1 MFSFTSAGDGREDIN
16 ESKLIPTSPSS
27 LAFFSFNNDTI
38 LCLLQMMLD
47 LILGNC
53 VGGKKA
59 EHFTAARAVSTDRN
73 INLVIMTWV
82 GLQVSTRE
90 PIGRAPSAQV

>member
-1 MFSFTSAGDGREDIN
+1 
-16 ESKLIPTSPSS
+16 
-27 LAFFSFNNDTI
+27 
-38 LCLLQMMLD
+38 MMLD

-82 GLQVSTRE
+82 GLQVLVLES
-90 PIGRAPSAQV
+90 PSDALPLHSLRDCGDG